1 MILRDPVHGLVS
13 FEAEEESIVPALL
26 EARELQRLR
35 RVRQTGLASLA
46 YPGADHTR
54 FAHAIGSACV
64 MTRLV
69 RRLRAIHDELPYW
82 QRLTTERARDALA
95 AALLHDVGHGPFS
108 HLFEQV
114 LPQARRHEAWT
125 SEIVLDPSTD
135 VNRILRRFDAS
146 LPERVAD
153 LVQGKHEL
161 TFLAKAVSGTFD
173 VDRCDYLLRDAHATG
188 VSYGAF
194 DLDWL
199 LRSLRFGVPSNDA
212 APPLAIDGA
221 KGIPAIESFLLARL
235 FMFQQVY
242 FHKTERASEW
252 MLSRILERVGQL
264 TQDGARLGATPRAI
278 SEIAVNGQTTLGE
291 YLRLDDATLWV
302 ALASWC
308 DAPDPLLADLCQR
321 FYARRLFKTYE
332 LFGEQATPA
341 ARLRALEIARD
352 IADQAGLAP
361 EIYVGL
367 DAASTVA
374 FDDSE
379 DPLTVV
385 FPNGKSRA
393 LSEVSFL
400 LARLRSEK
408 MERVRLVFAPELRD
422 RIILAVGNQ
431 DWA

>member
-1 MILRDPVHGLVS
+1 MILRDPVHGLVA
-13 FEAEEESIVPALL
+13 FETEEEAIVPALL

-64 MTRLV
+64 MTRLI
-69 RRLRAIHDELPYW
+69 RRLRSIHEALPYW

-114 LPQARRHEAWT
+114 LPHARHHEDWT
-125 SEIVLDPSTD
+125 REIVLDPSTD
-135 VNRILRRFDAS
+135 VNRILVRFDPG

-173 VDRCDYLLRDAHATG
+173 VDRCDYLLRDAHFTG
-188 VSYGAF
+188 VSYGTF

-199 LRSLRFGVPSNDA
+199 LRSLRFGIPSDGA

-252 MLSRILERVGQL
+252 MLARILERAGKL
-264 TQDGARLGATPRAI
+264 TQDGSRLGTMPPAI
-278 SEIAVNGQTTLGE
+278 SEIAVTGQTSLGH
-291 YLRLDDATLWV
+291 YLALDDATLWV

-308 DAPDPLLADLCQR
+308 DVSDPVLSDLCQR
-321 FYARRLFKTYE
+321 FTARKLFKTYE

-341 ARLRALEIARD
+341 ARLEALERAREIAS
-352 IADQAGLAP
+352 QAGLDP

-400 LARLRSEK
+400 LGRLRGER
-408 MERVRLVFAPELRD
+408 MERVRVIFAPELRE
-422 RIILAVGNQ
+422 RVLSALGTPSQ
-431 DWA
+431 A